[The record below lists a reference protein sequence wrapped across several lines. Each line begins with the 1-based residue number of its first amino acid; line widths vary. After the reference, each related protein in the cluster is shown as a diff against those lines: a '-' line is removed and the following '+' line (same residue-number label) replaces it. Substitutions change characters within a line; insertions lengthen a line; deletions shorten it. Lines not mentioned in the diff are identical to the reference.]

1 MKLFVDSSAFAKRYV
16 EERGGEQLADVLQKA
31 SELALCIIL
40 LPEILSA
47 LNRRRREG
55 ILSASDY
62 TLLKVRL
69 LEDVHDSTILQITPA
84 VVSQTVQLLENNSL
98 RAMDALHIACALEWG
113 ADLFLTSDARQYAAA
128 KNAGLFATLIG

>member
-1 MKLFVDSSAFAKRYV
+1 VKLFVDSSAFAKRYV

>member
-1 MKLFVDSSAFAKRYV
+1 VKLFVDSSAFAKRYV
-16 EERGGEQLADVLQKA
+16 EEQGGEELEKSLQKA

-55 ILSASDY
+55 ILSPSDY

-69 LEDVHDSTILQITPA
+69 LEDLHDSTILQITPA
-84 VVSQTVQLLENNSL
+84 VVSQTVQLLENNTL
-98 RAMDALHIACALEWG
+98 RAMDSLHIACALEWG
-113 ADLFLTSDARQYAAA
+113 ADIFLTSDARQFAAA
-128 KNAGLFATLIG
+128 KNAGLFAEFIG